1 MRLRAGSLGLS
12 DARDLGVFDQ
22 GVVSDEGIP
31 TLKNMVDALNG
42 YTENGVVLRT
52 TESRTLDDGTV
63 QRDTVATVRLSKLSL
78 DDQLFHTV
86 ASPAVAYLLLLVG
99 LALLIFE
106 FYTAGVGIAGVVGA
120 ACLLLACTG
129 LAALP
134 TRPWAIAVIVASM
147 VAFAVD
153 VQVGIPRFW
162 TGVGVVGTVIGSVWL
177 FESLPGT
184 TLRPSW
190 ITLLAGVGG
199 VVLAFVVGMPSMV
212 RTRFATP
219 TIGREWM
226 IGELGEVVVAVD
238 PDGVVSVRDA
248 AVAGADEPGDAGGGG
263 RGGPCRGDRRRD
275 ARGRTAGGGGEGSSR
290 TSGEVGRLKPAIG

>member
-1 MRLRAGSLGLS
+1 
-12 DARDLGVFDQ
+12 
-22 GVVSDEGIP
+22 
-31 TLKNMVDALNG
+31 
-42 YTENGVVLRT
+42 
-52 TESRTLDDGTV
+52 
-63 QRDTVATVRLSKLSL
+63 
-78 DDQLFHTV
+78 
-86 ASPAVAYLLLLVG
+86 
-99 LALLIFE
+99 
-106 FYTAGVGIAGVVGA
+106 
-120 ACLLLACTG
+120 
-129 LAALP
+129 
-134 TRPWAIAVIVASM
+134 M

-162 TGVGVVGTVIGSVWL
+162 TGVGVVGTVVGSIWL

-190 ITLLAGVGG
+190 ITLIAGVGG

-248 AVAGADEPGDAGGGG
+248 QWRARTNRATPVPAGGSVRVIAIDGVTLEVEPLEG
-263 RGGPCRGDRRRD
+263 RRAGPSRTPRD
-275 ARGRTAGGGGEGSSR
+275 ARHLISALR
-290 TSGEVGRLKPAIG
+290 